1 MICFLRLIRPGITT
15 VSPVTVTPNEASAI
29 CFTRSFGTSSVAN
42 DSPAPNTT
50 LRLTLL
56 GSFVH
61 ADPQRSSA
69 IIRSEG
75 SSAQRYTINSE
86 ISSGVRL
93 HAVAADRVE
102 LLRNGRRESL
112 SFPISNSATSSLQSS
127 TSEVAA
133 DPLEQLSELESDDL
147 VQLRERMDALR
158 QQMQAAA
165 REATLFQRQ
174 TSRELNTRMRGELVK
189 LGMQVNDVS
198 DAERQAMRAKLA
210 PVIAKHQAVVGEDT
224 AKAFFA
230 AIAAAPK

>member
-1 MICFLRLIRPGITT
+1 MPFLASQRWLQRHATTLVGLALVTAMSVSLAWQSADWLRLLRTPAKTT
-15 VSPVTVTPNEASAI
+15 ETSAHSTQTTAQPTEI
-29 CFTRSFGTSSVAN
+29 GQLFGTSSVAN
-42 DSPAPNTT
+42 DSPAPSTT

-158 QQMQAAA
+158 QQMQASGSVPDSP
-165 REATLFQRQ
+165 EPTEQP
-174 TSRELNTRMRGELVK
+174 TEN
-189 LGMQVNDVS
+189 N
-198 DAERQAMRAKLA
+198 
-210 PVIAKHQAVVGEDT
+210 
-224 AKAFFA
+224 
-230 AIAAAPK
+230 

>member
-1 MICFLRLIRPGITT
+1 MPFLASQRWLQRHATTLVGLALVTAMSVSLAWQSADWLRLLRTPAKTT
-15 VSPVTVTPNEASAI
+15 ETSAHSAQTTAQPTEI
-29 CFTRSFGTSSVAN
+29 GQLFGTSSVAN

-61 ADPQRSSA
+61 VDPQRSSA

-127 TSEVAA
+127 TSEIAA

-158 QQMQAAA
+158 QQMQASGSVPDSP
-165 REATLFQRQ
+165 ESTEQP
-174 TSRELNTRMRGELVK
+174 TEN
-189 LGMQVNDVS
+189 N
-198 DAERQAMRAKLA
+198 
-210 PVIAKHQAVVGEDT
+210 
-224 AKAFFA
+224 
-230 AIAAAPK
+230 

>member
-1 MICFLRLIRPGITT
+1 MPFLASQRWLQRHATTLVGLALVTAMSVSLAWQSADWLRLLRTPAKTT
-15 VSPVTVTPNEASAI
+15 ETSAHSAQTTAQPTEI
-29 CFTRSFGTSSVAN
+29 GQLFGTSSVAN

-127 TSEVAA
+127 TSEIAA

-158 QQMQAAA
+158 QQMQASGSVPDSS
-165 REATLFQRQ
+165 EPTEQP
-174 TSRELNTRMRGELVK
+174 TEN
-189 LGMQVNDVS
+189 N
-198 DAERQAMRAKLA
+198 
-210 PVIAKHQAVVGEDT
+210 
-224 AKAFFA
+224 
-230 AIAAAPK
+230 

>member
-1 MICFLRLIRPGITT
+1 MPFLASQRWLQRHATTLVGLALVTAMSVSLAWQSADWLRLLRTPAKTT
-15 VSPVTVTPNEASAI
+15 ETSAHSAQTTAQPTEI
-29 CFTRSFGTSSVAN
+29 GQLFGTSSVAN

-127 TSEVAA
+127 TSKIAA

-158 QQMQAAA
+158 QQMQASGSVPDSP
-165 REATLFQRQ
+165 EPTEQP
-174 TSRELNTRMRGELVK
+174 TEN
-189 LGMQVNDVS
+189 N
-198 DAERQAMRAKLA
+198 
-210 PVIAKHQAVVGEDT
+210 
-224 AKAFFA
+224 
-230 AIAAAPK
+230 

>member
-1 MICFLRLIRPGITT
+1 MPFLASQRWLQRHATTLVGLALVTAMSVSLAWQSADWLRLLRTPAKTT
-15 VSPVTVTPNEASAI
+15 ETSAHSAQTTAQPTEI
-29 CFTRSFGTSSVAN
+29 GQLFGTSSVAN

-127 TSEVAA
+127 TSEVVA

-158 QQMQAAA
+158 QQMQASGSVPDSP
-165 REATLFQRQ
+165 EPTEQP
-174 TSRELNTRMRGELVK
+174 TEN
-189 LGMQVNDVS
+189 N
-198 DAERQAMRAKLA
+198 
-210 PVIAKHQAVVGEDT
+210 
-224 AKAFFA
+224 
-230 AIAAAPK
+230 

>member
-1 MICFLRLIRPGITT
+1 MPFLASQRWLQRHATTLVGLALVTAMSVSLAWQSADWLRLLRTPAKTT
-15 VSPVTVTPNEASAI
+15 ETSAHSAQTTAQPTEI
-29 CFTRSFGTSSVAN
+29 GQLFGTSSVAN

-56 GSFVH
+56 GSFLH

-127 TSEVAA
+127 TSEIAA

-158 QQMQAAA
+158 QQMQASGSVPDSP
-165 REATLFQRQ
+165 EPTEQ
-174 TSRELNTRMRGELVK
+174 TTEN
-189 LGMQVNDVS
+189 N
-198 DAERQAMRAKLA
+198 
-210 PVIAKHQAVVGEDT
+210 
-224 AKAFFA
+224 
-230 AIAAAPK
+230 

>member
-1 MICFLRLIRPGITT
+1 MPFLASQRWLQRHATTLVSLALVTAMSVSLAWQSADWLRLLRTPAKTT
-15 VSPVTVTPNEASAI
+15 ETSAHSAQTTAQPTEI
-29 CFTRSFGTSSVAN
+29 GQLFGTSSVAN

-127 TSEVAA
+127 TSEIAA

-158 QQMQAAA
+158 QQMQASGSVPDSS
-165 REATLFQRQ
+165 EPTEQP
-174 TSRELNTRMRGELVK
+174 TEN
-189 LGMQVNDVS
+189 N
-198 DAERQAMRAKLA
+198 
-210 PVIAKHQAVVGEDT
+210 
-224 AKAFFA
+224 
-230 AIAAAPK
+230 

>member
-1 MICFLRLIRPGITT
+1 LPFLASQRWLQRHATTLVGLALVTAMSVSLAWQSADWLRLLRPPAKPAET
-15 VSPVTVTPNEASAI
+15 SAHSTQTAAQPTEI
-29 CFTRSFGTSSVAN
+29 GQLFGTSSVAN
-42 DSPAPNTT
+42 DSPAPSTT

-158 QQMQAAA
+158 QQMQASGSVPDSP
-165 REATLFQRQ
+165 EPTEQP
-174 TSRELNTRMRGELVK
+174 TEN
-189 LGMQVNDVS
+189 N
-198 DAERQAMRAKLA
+198 
-210 PVIAKHQAVVGEDT
+210 
-224 AKAFFA
+224 
-230 AIAAAPK
+230 